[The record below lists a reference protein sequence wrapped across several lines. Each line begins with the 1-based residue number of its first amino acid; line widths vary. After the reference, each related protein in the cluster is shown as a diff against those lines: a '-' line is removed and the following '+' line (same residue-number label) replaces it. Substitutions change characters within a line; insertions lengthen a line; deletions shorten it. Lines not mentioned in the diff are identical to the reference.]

1 VEVAYAKASPT
12 ELLAKITIKNHAA
25 EEAALSVLPTLWF
38 RNTWR
43 FNGGE
48 TPGLFIDGGGIAVD
62 HPRLSSY
69 RLDAAPTADG
79 SRPQAL
85 FCDNETNNPRATA
98 ITDYPKDGINDHVI
112 TGANTVNADE
122 HGTKACC
129 WYKITV
135 PAEVRLRLHDLINRH
150 RPETTYGMAATSK
163 P

>member
-1 VEVAYAKASPT
+1 MAAASPLIIRGFPAT
-12 ELLAKITIKNHAA
+12 DWMLPLRQMAAARRRCSAITK
-25 EEAALSVLPTLWF
+25 PTI
-38 RNTWR
+38 
-43 FNGGE
+43 
-48 TPGLFIDGGGIAVD
+48 PG
-62 HPRLSSY
+62 
-69 RLDAAPTADG
+69 
-79 SRPQAL
+79 
-85 FCDNETNNPRATA
+85 ATA

-122 HGTKACC
+122 HGTKACW